1 MNLTA
6 EQIDRAAADLRE
18 AERSRKQIGLL
29 SGRHPDL
36 DLDGAYRI
44 QEAFIRK
51 KTEAGR
57 RIVGWKIGLTSRAMQ
72 SALGIETPDSGAL
85 FDDMRF
91 ESGSDLPG
99 TRFIQPR
106 VEAEIA
112 FEMSSSLSGD
122 RISLEDV
129 SAATRQVAPVLEILD
144 TRIVRK
150 DPKTGKSRTVCDTIS
165 DNAANA
171 AFVLGDRFHK
181 IDDFDLR
188 WVGAIV
194 RRDGVVEET
203 GLGAGVLDN
212 PLESVLWLARRLAR
226 IGKCISAGDLVLSGS
241 FIRPIEAPPGSSFRA
256 DFGSFGT
263 VECRFM
269 SD

>member
-6 EQIDRAAADLRE
+6 EQIERAAADLSE

-51 KTEAGR
+51 KAEAGR

-72 SALGIETPDSGAL
+72 NALGIETPDSGAL

-91 ESGSDLPG
+91 ENGTDLPG
-99 TRFIQPR
+99 SRFIQPR

-112 FEMSSSLSGD
+112 FEMNSPLSGN
-122 RISLEDV
+122 RMSLEDV
-129 SAATRQVAPVLEILD
+129 SAATRRIAPVLEILD

-150 DPKTGKSRTVCDTIS
+150 DPLSGRSRNVCDTIS

-171 AFVLGDRFHK
+171 AFVLGDRFHM

-194 RRDGVVEET
+194 ERDSVVEET
-203 GLGAGVLDN
+203 GLGAGVLGN
-212 PLESVLWLARRLAR
+212 PLESVLWLARRLDS

-241 FIRPIEAPPGSSFRA
+241 FVRPIEALPGSSFKA
-256 DFGSFGT
+256 DFGLFGT
-263 VECRFM
+263 VECRFAT
-269 SD
+269 D